1 MSMFTV
7 NQIKIQ
13 LKQPHNHLE
22 FHHQQKTNLDHT
34 KTKHNSPNTQKER
47 ERVGHQKYLKYCFHN
62 NAIEIQQ

>member
-34 KTKHNSPNTQKER
+34 KHNSPNTQKEIER
-47 ERVGHQKYLKYCFHN
+47 ER
-62 NAIEIQQ
+62 E